1 MSQKITIDP
10 VTRIEGHAKITIHL
24 DETGQVEDARFHVTE
39 FRGFEK
45 FCEGRPLWEMPGITG
60 RICGICPV
68 SHLLASAKAGD
79 RILAVDIPP
88 AAEKLRRLMNLG
100 QIIQSHALS
109 FFHLSAPDLLLGMD
123 SNPTSRN
130 VFGLIA
136 AEPELARGGIRLR
149 QFGQEIIE
157 LLGGKK
163 IHPAWAVPGGVRS
176 CLSEEGKQQIG
187 DCEASRRHRIPEVK
201 TTVHDALDKFKSLLD
216 RYQIEA
222 QTFGNFPSL
231 FMGLVGQD
239 GEWEHYGGKIRFVD
253 SAGNII
259 ADRLE
264 PTNYR
269 DFIAEAVEPWSF
281 LKFPYYRPLGYPA
294 KENTCSLQSGI
305 YRVGPL
311 ARLNICSH
319 IGTPL
324 GDREL
329 REFRDRGQGIVNS
342 SFFYHYARL
351 IEILA
356 CIERIEKMLEDTDL
370 YSDRLI
376 QDVQKAIVPPV
387 CSIDKNE
394 SGKIAKT
401 KATQKLEQSDR
412 TFMKCFVGAASYV
425 AYRVFML
432 RLEIIKHKLKQELE
446 SLFSSKFKT
455 SEAKF
460 KEIRKARRKNC
471 YFYHGVEI
479 TPRSALNCCGD
490 ELIRLKPG
498 TKVKILTDYHSSSL
512 SDDNRQIM
520 IYVTPIEIIIHT

>member
-1 MSQKITIDP
+1 MSQKIVIDP

-79 RILAVDIPP
+79 RILAVNIPP

-123 SNPTSRN
+123 SDPSSRN

-136 AEPELARGGIRLR
+136 AEPELARSGIRLR

-157 LLGGKK
+157 ILGGKK
-163 IHPAWAVPGGVRS
+163 IHPAWAVPGGVRNS
-176 CLSEEGKQQIG
+176 LSEEGKIQIG
-187 DCEASRRHRIPEVK
+187 DRLSEVK
-201 TTVHDALDKFKSLLD
+201 TNVLNALDKFKSLLTD
-216 RYQIEA
+216 YEVEA

-231 FMGLVGQD
+231 FMGLVGED

-253 SAGNII
+253 GGGNII
-259 ADRLE
+259 ADRLD
-264 PTNYR
+264 PTRYQE
-269 DFIAEAVEPWSF
+269 FIAEAVEPWSY
-281 LKFPYYRPLGYPA
+281 LKFPYYRPLGYPTKA
-294 KENTCSLQSGI
+294 NHCHLQSGI

-319 IGTPL
+319 MGTPL

-329 REFRDRGQGIVNS
+329 REFRDRGKGTINS

-356 CIERIEKMLEDTDL
+356 CIERVENMLEDSDL
-370 YSDRLI
+370 SSHHLRA
-376 QDVQKAIVPPV
+376 KAGI
-387 CSIDKNE
+387 N
-394 SGKIAKT
+394 
-401 KATQKLEQSDR
+401 
-412 TFMKCFVGAASYV
+412 
-425 AYRVFML
+425 
-432 RLEIIKHKLKQELE
+432 RLEGIGV
-446 SLFSSKFKT
+446 
-455 SEAKF
+455 SEAPRGTLFHHYQVDENGSIEKVNLIIATGQNNLAMNRTVAQIARHF
-460 KEIRKARRKNC
+460 IRGTQIPQGMLNRVEAGIRAFDPCLSCSTHAFGQMPLHIQLFDSVGNLLNEICR
-471 YFYHGVEI
+471 
-479 TPRSALNCCGD
+479 
-490 ELIRLKPG
+490 
-498 TKVKILTDYHSSSL
+498 
-512 SDDNRQIM
+512 
-520 IYVTPIEIIIHT
+520 